1 MTILKEGSLEF
12 DFAAAIQAYKFD
24 DPKTHG
30 ANALKQV
37 DFIVEWGEEIWLLEV
52 KDPEDSAIPPG
63 RRPSIRR
70 KHRRNLQLKNM
81 QATDSHLQKLAVYD
95 EELMVAYAEKGR
107 DSFLYLYLRD
117 QMQHKP
123 LKFIVLIGMERLNA
137 RVLATATKG
146 LKRSCALEG
155 PFKGGW
161 ARPYFQSVQV
171 LNLSEWR
178 DRYPQ
183 VPIKRLSI

>member
-1 MTILKEGSLEF
+1 MTILVEGSLEF
-12 DFAAAIQAYKFD
+12 DFSTAIRAYKFD

-30 ANALKQV
+30 AGALKQV
-37 DFIVEWGEEIWLLEV
+37 DFIVEWEKEIWLLEV
-52 KDPEDSAIPPG
+52 KDPEDSAIPAQ
-63 RRPSIRR
+63 RRAAIRR

-81 QATDSHLQKLAVYD
+81 QATDAHLQKLAVYD
-95 EELMVAYAEKGR
+95 EKLMVAYGEKGR

-123 LKFIVLIGMERLNA
+123 LKFIVLIGMERLST
-137 RVLATATKG
+137 RILETATKG

-161 ARPYFQSVQV
+161 ARPYFQSIQV
-171 LNLSEWR
+171 LNLSEWQ

-183 VPIKRLSI
+183 SPIKRLPT